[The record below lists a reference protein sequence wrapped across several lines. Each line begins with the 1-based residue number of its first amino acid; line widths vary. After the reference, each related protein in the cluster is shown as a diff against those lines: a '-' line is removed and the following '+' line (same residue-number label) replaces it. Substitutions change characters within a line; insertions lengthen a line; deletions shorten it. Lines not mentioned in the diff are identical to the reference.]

1 MVLLFDSFSG
11 SPWVAFIYIY
21 IYIFFFFSCFGRNTT
36 KPKPESQFEFKAP
49 QATQVRT
56 VSLFALLA
64 LCISFQFSEALFTR
78 YFIRY
83 SQLT

>member
-1 MVLLFDSFSG
+1 MILLFDAFSG
-11 SPWVAFIYIY
+11 SPWVSLIF
-21 IYIFFFFSCFGRNTT
+21 FFFFSCFGRNTT

-56 VSLFALLA
+56 MSLFALLD

-78 YFIRY
+78 YLIRY

>member
-1 MVLLFDSFSG
+1 MILLFDSFSG
-11 SPWVAFIYIY
+11 SPWLALIY
-21 IYIFFFFSCFGRNTT
+21 FFFSCFGRNTT

-78 YFIRY
+78 YLIRY
-83 SQLT
+83 LQLT